1 MRKTNEAILEE
12 FKGEVLEVPGID
24 HYVCDACGET
34 AFDACDM
41 KKLHEQLD
49 HAYRSRNGFL
59 TPEEIKGLRKASG
72 RRQHKGV

>member
-1 MRKTNEAILEE
+1 MFCPECGDDMRKTNEAIRE
-12 FKGEVLEVPGID
+12 EVLEVLGID

-49 HAYRSRNGFL
+49 RAYRSRL
-59 TPEEIKGLRKASG
+59 SR
-72 RRQHKGV
+72 